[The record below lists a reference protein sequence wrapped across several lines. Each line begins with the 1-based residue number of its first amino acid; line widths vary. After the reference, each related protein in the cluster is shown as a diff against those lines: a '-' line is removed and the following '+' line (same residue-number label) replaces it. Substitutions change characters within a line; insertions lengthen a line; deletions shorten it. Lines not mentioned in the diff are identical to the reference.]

1 MKIKKTTKPVS
12 NLQYFN
18 ERDMLY
24 DIKEDFKKLL
34 IEYFNFLTDTTS
46 TKNFIKIEEVAY
58 ELIEDYQNIKKLI
71 FDYGWLEYET
81 ADNKI
86 VVDLIKKLKE
96 SRQKIED
103 NHWIIL
109 KLSIE
114 YWYGC
119 LSKQAEIILDTR
131 IDQ

>member
-34 IEYFNFLTDTTS
+34 IEYFNFLTDKTNK
-46 TKNFIKIEEVAY
+46 KNFIKIEEVAY

-103 NHWIIL
+103 NH
-109 KLSIE
+109 
-114 YWYGC
+114 
-119 LSKQAEIILDTR
+119 
-131 IDQ
+131 